1 MIYVWGVPGCNQLF
15 IWVLSI
21 ASTKIVNKTQFRFKT
36 DKVHSRLNFLNSPH
50 LFCGLDFFGRRGL
63 CQQKVRVRM
72 KMENKTEPAQTCFPP
87 DGYGQW
93 NTNPPRAY
101 ASWGD
106 YFASIS
112 RQACDVYRKNKIPLD
127 GRSSQP
133 CSEN

>member
-1 MIYVWGVPGCNQLF
+1 
-15 IWVLSI
+15 
-21 ASTKIVNKTQFRFKT
+21 
-36 DKVHSRLNFLNSPH
+36 
-50 LFCGLDFFGRRGL
+50 
-63 CQQKVRVRM
+63 M
-72 KMENKTEPAQTCFPP
+72 KMENKTEPAPICFPP

-93 NTNPPRAY
+93 DANPPKAY

-127 GRSSQP
+127 CRSSQP